1 MHRFNDSARHTKM
14 FRLVMLSLLMA
25 MVFILQLIG
34 CIPQI
39 SANKLSFV
47 LVPIVLG
54 GAMLGLGAGAWLGCL
69 FGVIVYLGGLFA
81 LDAFTSFMI
90 SVQPFGTL
98 VICLVKGT
106 LAGLAAA
113 AVYKV
118 LSRKN
123 VILGVI
129 AAAVTAPVVNTG
141 LYCVFM
147 MTLFKDML
155 IESYG
160 LSPDAGFFAGI
171 WFIFLL
177 VLVNFL
183 VELAINVVLCPGIAA
198 ALKRSKSI
206 PFFK

>member
-1 MHRFNDSARHTKM
+1 MHQFNRSARHVSM

-25 MVFILQLIG
+25 MVIILQLIG

-54 GAMLGLGAGAWLGCL
+54 GAMLGIGAGVWLGFL
-69 FGVIVYLGGLFA
+69 FGAIVYLGGLFA

-90 SVQPFGTL
+90 SVQPIATL
-98 VICLVKGT
+98 VICLGKGT

-113 AVYKV
+113 AVYR
-118 LSRKN
+118 LISRKN
-123 VILGVI
+123 VIAGVVA
-129 AAAVTAPVVNTG
+129 AAAVAPIVNTG

-147 MTLFKDML
+147 MTFFKDML

-160 LSPDAGFFAGI
+160 LSTNAGFFAGL

-177 VLVNFL
+177 VVVNFL
-183 VELAINVVLCPGIAA
+183 VEFGINVVLCPGIAL
-198 ALKRSKSI
+198 ALKRAKSV

>member
-1 MHRFNDSARHTKM
+1 MHKFNNSPRHTKM

-25 MVFILQLIG
+25 MVIILQLIG

-54 GAMLGLGAGAWLGCL
+54 GAMLGIGAGAWLGFL
-69 FGVIVYLGGLFA
+69 FGVIVYLGGLFG
-81 LDAFTSFMI
+81 LDSATAFLI
-90 SVQPFGTL
+90 SLQPLGTL
-98 VICLVKGT
+98 VICLGKGV
-106 LAGLAAA
+106 LAGLGAGCIYRLISRKNAIAGVVAAA
-113 AVYKV
+113 A
-118 LSRKN
+118 
-123 VILGVI
+123 
-129 AAAVTAPVVNTG
+129 AAPIINTG

-147 MTLFKDML
+147 MTMFKDTL
-155 IESYG
+155 IKSYG
-160 LSPDAGFFAGI
+160 LSANAGFFAGL

-183 VELAINVVLCPGIAA
+183 VELGINLVLCPGIAI